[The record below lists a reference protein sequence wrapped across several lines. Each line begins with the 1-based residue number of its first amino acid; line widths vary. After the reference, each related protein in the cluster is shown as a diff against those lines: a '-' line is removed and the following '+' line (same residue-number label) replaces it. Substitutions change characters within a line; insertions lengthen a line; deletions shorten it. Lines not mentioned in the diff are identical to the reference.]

1 MRALV
6 VDDSRTVRII
16 IGNVLRELG
25 IEVTEAADG
34 VEALARIE
42 QDPDLDL
49 VLLDWN
55 MPRMNGYDL
64 LRAVRARKDLGRP
77 RVLMVTSESQADQV
91 AKALSAGADEYLM
104 KPFNKEVLIAK
115 LRLMDAVPEE

>member
-104 KPFNKEVLIAK
+104 KPFNKEILVAK
-115 LRLMDAVPEE
+115 LQLLDVFQD

>member
-104 KPFNKEVLIAK
+104 KPFNKEILLAK
-115 LRLMDAVPEE
+115 LNLMDVLPE

>member
-55 MPRMNGYDL
+55 MPRMNGYDM
-64 LRAVRARKDLGRP
+64 LRAVRTRNDLGRP